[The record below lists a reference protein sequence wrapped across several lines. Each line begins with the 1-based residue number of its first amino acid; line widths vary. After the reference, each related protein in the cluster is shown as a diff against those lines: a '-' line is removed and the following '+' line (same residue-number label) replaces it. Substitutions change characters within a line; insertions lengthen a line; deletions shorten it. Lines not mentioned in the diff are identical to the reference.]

1 FSYVNGKLRRFA
13 MRAATADAAMSP
25 LSQFAIAIS
34 VAAVIAVALYQANH
48 SGLTVGSF
56 AAFMTA
62 LGQIFDPMKRLTK
75 IASAM
80 QRMLISA
87 ESVFTLIDQD
97 PESDTGSKKLAH
109 PVQGRVEFRNI
120 HHRFPDSQRDTLD
133 DVSFVAEPGQTIALV
148 GRSGS
153 GKTTLVNMLPRFIA
167 PVSGQVLIDGQDIQD
182 IKLGELRS
190 HLSLVSQ
197 DVVLFDGTIAENVG
211 YGAWG
216 DSSHDEIRQA

>member
-1 FSYVNGKLRRFA
+1 EVITVIVRETLVVFALLCVLLYMSWQLTVIVIVMLPVSTLIMRIFIKRLRRINRETIGMNAELTRVVREGIVGQRVIKLFNGYGRESDRFSYVNGKLRRFA

-87 ESVFTLIDQD
+87 
-97 PESDTGSKKLAH
+97 
-109 PVQGRVEFRNI
+109 
-120 HHRFPDSQRDTLD
+120 
-133 DVSFVAEPGQTIALV
+133 
-148 GRSGS
+148 
-153 GKTTLVNMLPRFIA
+153 
-167 PVSGQVLIDGQDIQD
+167 
-182 IKLGELRS
+182 
-190 HLSLVSQ
+190 
-197 DVVLFDGTIAENVG
+197 
-211 YGAWG
+211 
-216 DSSHDEIRQA
+216 